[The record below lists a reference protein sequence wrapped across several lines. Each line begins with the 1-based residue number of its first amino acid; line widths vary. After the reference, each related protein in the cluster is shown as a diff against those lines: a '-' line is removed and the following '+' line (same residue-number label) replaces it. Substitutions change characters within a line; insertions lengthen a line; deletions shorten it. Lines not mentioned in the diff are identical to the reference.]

1 MTSLDV
7 RNNSAVMKRA
17 EQLKRWEE
25 SDTNRQPPTPR
36 PERGRKIKFS
46 SGCVFLAACMSGDK
60 EEVLKLLENGADI
73 NTANVDGLTALHQ
86 ACIDDN
92 LEIVEFLIE
101 HGADINR
108 QDNEGWTPLHATA
121 SCGFVSIARYLV
133 EHDADPAAVNSDGDL
148 AVDLAVDIQHLP
160 MMDFMQKVMTEHNI
174 DCEKA
179 RQAEEQLMLSDA
191 KKWLRSDA
199 SEVDRPHPKTGATA
213 LHVAAAKGYT
223 KVISLLLAGRANVDK
238 QDNDGWTPLHA
249 ASHWGQKEA
258 AEMLVN
264 AMADMDVRNYAG
276 QTCIDVADRKMAK
289 FLEELRS
296 TSNKRVKRRPS
307 SQIRISDKIENHI
320 DNTPTKI
327 IRVEVKSDQSKDQA
341 NASISDIELPM
352 IDSSDQL
359 DQAHNLARI
368 AEYDETDSE
377 LTDSTESS
385 HSTSLS
391 EPEDEK
397 SKQPTDSSTDNQPVE
412 EEAPWRRNSLAR
424 VRTQNESPTKNQVPE
439 KEVSKTNST
448 TEPSDVILRR
458 TQSFEHD
465 EKFYQKY
472 HELRARIKANSC
484 PILPATQLNSN
495 NSSNSNSRNNNSNSS
510 NSNSNNNINN
520 NSNNSNNINNSKSN
534 NTNIINNPT
543 SALGNVYTPIPNY
556 SVQRSASLKDH
567 RNYRSNS
574 TNTSTTSITAAYTTS
589 STPSTA
595 DSTAS
600 ITTSTTTT
608 TSSTAATTTPIRST
622 PTSSANAADKG
633 ATSAASTSTTNNN
646 KNNQNNNNN
655 KISNTITNS
664 NTANNNNDNGNNK
677 IDNDPKQSSSSSSS
691 TLSGPSTS
699 PDAAAPT
706 TTTKQKMSAGT
717 IFKNFFKS
725 FVPPVRDEESETQRK
740 AHAKR
745 VRETRRSTQGV
756 TLDEIKSAEELVKKK
771 NSTMNNNNNSSSN
784 ETQVATATAEN
795 PSTSQQQE
803 VEPLTQP
810 PIIATETEASPQSP
824 PRTDEN
830 EAPIVLSPTTNA
842 AKCARD
848 KEDDDKEAPEDA
860 EKDECAVDNDGE
872 DVSASFTIVAP
883 TRKIVTPTEDATT
896 DENTDDNDEEVSASY
911 TLTPRHS
918 FIGSAV
924 PNEAVETT
932 IVVTPPEMTINES
945 AVAEEVTVRKKQVAK
960 ETENDDENAEE
971 DEDDDEDESRD
982 DDEEANENE
991 AEAASKRESLKQ
1003 SAAEKSAET
1012 LQVAAADVEA
1022 EDADEE
1028 QNENADEEVQGDT
1041 EDDSDES
1048 ETIEVHNLQNANE
1061 KTERPVPK
1069 QIEPSENSTTKSPVL
1084 TTSTT
1089 SNERSRLSTLT
1100 PLPLAVTTVG
1110 ASASKSSVH
1119 PTSAVT
1125 TPITPTSS
1133 SSSSPPPP
1141 TLESPVRLREKRIP
1155 PYETDSNNA
1164 LTLVERLRYEASKYS
1179 GAGGDELVAVSK
1191 TRSLPPTLQGGGV
1204 GGGGGGTEDGA
1215 GGGIN
1220 ACIDNNEPAL
1230 APTTTYSKIFGG
1242 SRRSLDSTSLPLQS
1256 HGSLATEQAN
1266 ISAFGSIS
1274 SCSSI
1279 SGTATATSA
1288 ASGSHAS
1295 STTAAASSLS
1305 SSSSSNTMAERRPSW
1320 RLKFDAGCKFKLE
1333 DASSGN
1339 TFPPNNSTIIPSAP
1353 AVIAA
1358 ANLSSTISQRRINS
1372 NSLNSSNQSLNSI
1385 GRPVSAPVN
1394 ASTSSTLLSNDAQ
1407 SEGVGIYGRRLTSG
1421 NANTYSSS
1429 GSSTATATAAA
1440 TTSTTTAN
1448 VTASTA
1454 TVASKANEDKD
1465 NDKENDNRNL
1475 AASAIQRRRKPK
1487 RRSTGVVHIDMD
1499 DLDPERQDS
1508 ANDTEEKDK
1517 DKESGGER
1525 AASRSRLGS
1534 TTTSSSNSATDENK
1548 ARDKSENGEAIDY
1561 KALWEAAKLE
1571 NDKLKQQLKKKDEEI
1586 VQSRATLER
1595 ITNATTKNSLSELE
1609 KRERR
1614 AMERKLSEME
1624 EELKQL
1630 EVYKTEN
1637 QRLKEENGALIRVIS
1652 KLSK

>member
-465 EKFYQKY
+465 EK
-472 HELRARIKANSC
+472 
-484 PILPATQLNSN
+484 
-495 NSSNSNSRNNNSNSS
+495 
-510 NSNSNNNINN
+510 
-520 NSNNSNNINNSKSN
+520 
-534 NTNIINNPT
+534 
-543 SALGNVYTPIPNY
+543 
-556 SVQRSASLKDH
+556 
-567 RNYRSNS
+567 SNS

-1624 EELKQL
+1624 EELKLLQKL
-1630 EVYKTEN
+1630 KTEN
-1637 QRLKEENGALIRVIS
+1637 ERLRAENRALTRVVS
-1652 KLSK
+1652 KLTSSAQSQLAKKSK